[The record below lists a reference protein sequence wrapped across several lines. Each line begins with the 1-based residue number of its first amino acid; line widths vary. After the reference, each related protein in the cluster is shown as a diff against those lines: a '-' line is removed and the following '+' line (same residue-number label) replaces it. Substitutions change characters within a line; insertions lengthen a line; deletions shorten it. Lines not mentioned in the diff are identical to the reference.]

1 MGKDYYKILGVPRA
15 ASEDEVKKAYK
26 KMALKYHPDKN
37 KCAGAEEKFKEI
49 AEAYEVLS
57 DKQKREIFDRYGE
70 EGLKGSAGG
79 PAGNAPGGF
88 TYEFRGDPREIFSR
102 MFGDGNPFG
111 NVFGGGGGGST
122 IFMQSNGSADED
134 MDYTPFGGFS
144 GLSFMHGGN
153 SAGMPGI
160 STRLKRT
167 RDAPIQHDVSVSL
180 DELYTG
186 CTKKMKISR
195 RVVSPDGTSSVQEK
209 ILTVD
214 IKPGWKAGTKI
225 TFPEEGD
232 QYPGRIPAD
241 VIFII
246 KERQHPKFK
255 REGNDIVCTVDV
267 SLRMALCG
275 GQVTVPTIS
284 GKNIQLPFS
293 QLNPSSVETIH
304 NEGMP
309 ISKCPGERGNMLVR
323 FNIVFPTNLLPASKQ
338 MLYNA
343 LPE

>member
-15 ASEDEVKKAYK
+15 ASEDEIKKAYK

-37 KCAGAEEKFKEI
+37 KTSGAEDKFKEV

-57 DKQKREIFDRYGE
+57 DKQKREVFDRYGE
-70 EGLKGSAGG
+70 EGLKSGG

-102 MFGDGNPFG
+102 MFGGDNPFG
-111 NVFGGGGGGST
+111 NMFSGGSST
-122 IFMQSNGSADED
+122 MFMQHDGGEED

-144 GLSFMHGGN
+144 GLSFMQGGN
-153 SAGMPGI
+153 SGGM
-160 STRLKRT
+160 STRLKRP
-167 RDAPIQHDVSVSL
+167 RDPSIQHDVSVSL

-186 CTKKMKISR
+186 CTKKLKISR
-195 RVVSPDGTSSVQEK
+195 RVVSPDGTSSAQEK

-214 IKPGWKAGTKI
+214 IKPGWKAGTKV

-241 VIFII
+241 VVFVIR
-246 KERQHPKFK
+246 ERQHPIFK
-255 REGNDIVCTVDV
+255 REGNDIVYTADV
-267 SLRMALCG
+267 SLRTALCG

-284 GKNIQLPFS
+284 GRNIQIPFS
-293 QLNPSSVETIH
+293 QLNPTTVQKIPDQ
-304 NEGMP
+304 GMP
-309 ISKCPGERGNMLVR
+309 ISKCPGKRGDMFVK
-323 FNIVFPTNLLPASKQ
+323 FNIKFPTNLPPASKE
-338 MLYNA
+338 LLFNA